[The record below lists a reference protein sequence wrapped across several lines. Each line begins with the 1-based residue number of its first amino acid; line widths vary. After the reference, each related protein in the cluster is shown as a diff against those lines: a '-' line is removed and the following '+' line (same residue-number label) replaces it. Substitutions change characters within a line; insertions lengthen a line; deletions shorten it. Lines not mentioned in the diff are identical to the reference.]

1 MRNSLLTW
9 GLLAVLIVMSL
20 ALGGCGSHA
29 APGSKSTALF
39 DPAVA
44 RADTPEAIDAELAAR
59 FEKTKK
65 AADKMFAEEAG
76 HLVITHKYGKTILP
90 EHPQRIAVIGLEDTA
105 VSLDIPIAAAHLTK
119 SSYLYPL
126 MKDKGI
132 ADIPINAETKTIN
145 LEAVQQAK
153 PDLILMR
160 DSYDKNAY
168 NALSKIAPVVALDL
182 QKEEVTALAV
192 ARAVGQ
198 PQKGEARLHAYYGC
212 AKQARMDIKGNIGDA
227 TVAFLRVM
235 QKEIRLY
242 PYSVNAT
249 NRFMYELLNL
259 RPDPMVVALDKTK
272 NNLAISM
279 ESLPDLQADY
289 LVISSGYGA
298 NSAGSKE
305 AAAKRYEELR
315 EDPLWQTLPAV
326 REGHMLDV
334 NSIIWNAHGLI
345 AKEMAIQDLVDWL
358 GSGNSERES
367 E

>member
-1 MRNSLLTW
+1 
-9 GLLAVLIVMSL
+9 
-20 ALGGCGSHA
+20 
-29 APGSKSTALF
+29 
-39 DPAVA
+39 
-44 RADTPEAIDAELAAR
+44 
-59 FEKTKK
+59 
-65 AADKMFAEEAG
+65 
-76 HLVITHKYGKTILP
+76 
-90 EHPQRIAVIGLEDTA
+90 
-105 VSLDIPIAAAHLTK
+105 
-119 SSYLYPL
+119 
-126 MKDKGI
+126 
-132 ADIPINAETKTIN
+132 
-145 LEAVQQAK
+145 
-153 PDLILMR
+153 MR

-182 QKEEVTALAV
+182 QKEEVTALAA

-198 PQKGEARLHAYYGC
+198 EEKGEARLHAYYGC
-212 AKQARMDIKGNIGDA
+212 AKQARMAIKGNIGDA

-298 NSAGSKE
+298 SSAGSKE

-315 EDPLWQTLPAV
+315 KDPLWQTLPAV

-334 NSIIWNAHGLI
+334 DSIIWNAHGLI

-358 GSGNSERES
+358 GSDHHANQ
-367 E
+367 

>member
-1 MRNSLLTW
+1 
-9 GLLAVLIVMSL
+9 
-20 ALGGCGSHA
+20 
-29 APGSKSTALF
+29 
-39 DPAVA
+39 
-44 RADTPEAIDAELAAR
+44 
-59 FEKTKK
+59 
-65 AADKMFAEEAG
+65 MFAEEEG

-132 ADIPINAETKTIN
+132 VDIPINAETKTIN

-182 QKEEVTALAV
+182 QKEEVTALAA

-198 PQKGEARLHAYYGC
+198 EEKGEARLHAYYGC
-212 AKQARMDIKGNIGDA
+212 AKQARMAIKGNIGDA

-242 PYSVNAT
+242 PYSVNVT

-298 NSAGSKE
+298 SSAGSKE

-334 NSIIWNAHGLI
+334 DSIIWNAHGLI
-345 AKEMAIQDLVDWL
+345 AKEMAIQDLVGWL

>member
-1 MRNSLLTW
+1 MRNRLLTW
-9 GLLAVLIVMSL
+9 GLLAVLAAMSL

-29 APGSKSTALF
+29 ASGSKSTALF
-39 DPAVA
+39 DPAVV

-65 AADKMFAEEAG
+65 AADKMFAEEEG

-90 EHPQRIAVIGLEDTA
+90 EQPQRIAVIGLEDTA

-132 ADIPINAETKTIN
+132 ANIPINAETKTIN

-160 DSYDKNAY
+160 DSYDKNDY

-182 QKEEVTALAV
+182 QKEEVTALTA

-198 PQKGEARLHAYYGC
+198 PQKGEARLHAYYGRV
-212 AKQARMDIKGNIGDA
+212 KQARMAIKGNIGDA

-242 PYSVNAT
+242 PYSANAT

-272 NNLAISM
+272 NNLALSM

-298 NSAGSKE
+298 SSAGSKE

-315 EDPLWQTLPAV
+315 KDPLWQTLPAV
-326 REGHMLDV
+326 QDGHMLDV
-334 NSIIWNAHGLI
+334 DSIIWNAHGLI

-358 GSGNSERES
+358 GSDHHANQ
-367 E
+367 

>member
-1 MRNSLLTW
+1 M
-9 GLLAVLIVMSL
+9 A
-20 ALGGCGSHA
+20 
-29 APGSKSTALF
+29 
-39 DPAVA
+39 
-44 RADTPEAIDAELAAR
+44 
-59 FEKTKK
+59 
-65 AADKMFAEEAG
+65 
-76 HLVITHKYGKTILP
+76 
-90 EHPQRIAVIGLEDTA
+90 
-105 VSLDIPIAAAHLTK
+105 
-119 SSYLYPL
+119 
-126 MKDKGI
+126 
-132 ADIPINAETKTIN
+132 
-145 LEAVQQAK
+145 
-153 PDLILMR
+153 
-160 DSYDKNAY
+160 
-168 NALSKIAPVVALDL
+168 
-182 QKEEVTALAV
+182 
-192 ARAVGQ
+192 
-198 PQKGEARLHAYYGC
+198 
-212 AKQARMDIKGNIGDA
+212 IKGNIGDA

-326 REGHMLDV
+326 QDGHMLDV

-358 GSGNSERES
+358 GSDHHANQ
-367 E
+367 

>member
-1 MRNSLLTW
+1 M
-9 GLLAVLIVMSL
+9 A
-20 ALGGCGSHA
+20 
-29 APGSKSTALF
+29 
-39 DPAVA
+39 
-44 RADTPEAIDAELAAR
+44 
-59 FEKTKK
+59 
-65 AADKMFAEEAG
+65 
-76 HLVITHKYGKTILP
+76 
-90 EHPQRIAVIGLEDTA
+90 
-105 VSLDIPIAAAHLTK
+105 
-119 SSYLYPL
+119 
-126 MKDKGI
+126 
-132 ADIPINAETKTIN
+132 
-145 LEAVQQAK
+145 
-153 PDLILMR
+153 
-160 DSYDKNAY
+160 
-168 NALSKIAPVVALDL
+168 
-182 QKEEVTALAV
+182 
-192 ARAVGQ
+192 
-198 PQKGEARLHAYYGC
+198 
-212 AKQARMDIKGNIGDA
+212 IKGNIGDA

-242 PYSVNAT
+242 PYSANAT

-298 NSAGSKE
+298 SSAGSKE

-315 EDPLWQTLPAV
+315 KDPLWQTLPAV

-334 NSIIWNAHGLI
+334 DSIIWNAHGLI